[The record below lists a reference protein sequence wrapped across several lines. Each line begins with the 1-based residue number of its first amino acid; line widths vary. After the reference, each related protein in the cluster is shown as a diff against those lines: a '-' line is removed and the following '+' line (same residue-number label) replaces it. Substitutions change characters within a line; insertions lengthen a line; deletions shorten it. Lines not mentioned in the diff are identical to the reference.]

1 MASDWGLKDFQNE
14 TTSIVMSMLAQD
26 NTFQTALSI
35 YEYALSPFD
44 EELMGIL
51 LHYLAWNF
59 ESLVYTPPWTDLPF
73 RVVKELLTR
82 SDLVVK
88 TETVVL
94 RGLEKW
100 ATAQG
105 MTAVPQ
111 ELLQLIRFPMIPA
124 KDLYLLTEPQY
135 QPGRCEGLQ
144 FQAMPYPPQSSNF
157 TESNSS
163 LPRMYTAIPWSYDIK
178 HYLLEYLRNQ
188 GSTGQGSIIKTF
200 DFQTPFHN
208 SAYFTYSK
216 ANWKLSLNLTD
227 DKCRDDPLTA
237 ADLNLVLNLTMEE
250 ANSWDQPQRGIQFS
264 NNLIVQC
271 EGTRSLVSID
281 NFVQEA
287 EGRFVYQP
295 GQTRVIF
302 PCKSN
307 QYSYQVVIGSECIP

>member
-14 TTSIVMSMLAQD
+14 TTNIVMSMLAQD
-26 NTFQTALSI
+26 DTFQAALSV

-44 EELMGIL
+44 EALMGIL

-59 ESLVYTPPWTDLPF
+59 ESLVSTPPWTDLPF
-73 RVVKELLTR
+73 SVVKELLTR

-94 RGLEKW
+94 QSLEKW

-124 KDLYLLTEPQY
+124 KDLYLLTDPQY
-135 QPGRCEGLQ
+135 QPRRCEGLQ
-144 FQAMPYPPQSSNF
+144 FQAMPYSPQSSNF

-163 LPRMYTAIPWSYDIK
+163 RPRMYTDIPWSYHIN
-178 HYLLEYLRNQ
+178 HFHMEYLRNQ
-188 GSTGQGSIIKTF
+188 RSPGQGSIIKTF

-208 SAYFTYSK
+208 SARFTYSK
-216 ANWKLSLNLTD
+216 ANWKLSLNLRYQD
-227 DKCRDDPLTA
+227 EPLTA
-237 ADLNLVLNLTMEE
+237 ADLNLVLNLTLEE
-250 ANSWDQPQRGIQFS
+250 EYSRDQSQRCIQFS

-271 EGTRSLVSID
+271 KGRSLVSID
-281 NFVQEA
+281 NLVQEA

-295 GQTRVIF
+295 GQAGVIF

-307 QYSYQVVIGSECIP
+307 RFSYGVVIGSECIP